1 MTGQVSLYKDGQLL
15 FTQHN
20 QIQDGSKTILCNLL
34 AGNTEFRPDTLY
46 VEFQNSAD
54 TPTTPVYTTDEGVE
68 YYNNLSSPKD
78 YLKVPIV
85 IKPSVSEDSVTFS
98 AVIAA
103 GTGAKNGLTCG
114 STTQAYGVALVSES
128 TKQVYA
134 RMYFTTPVALTTST
148 QYYFP
153 WTISF

>member
-15 FTQHN
+15 FTKHN

-34 AGNTEFRPDTLY
+34 AGNSEFRPDTLY
-46 VEFQNSAD
+46 VEFQNSSD
-54 TPTTPVYTTDEGVE
+54 TPDVPVFTTDEGVE
-68 YYNNLSSPKD
+68 YYTNLESPKD

-85 IKPSVSEDSVTFS
+85 IKPSVDDNSITFS

-103 GTGAKNGLTCG
+103 GTGEHGLDCG
-114 STTQAYGVALVSES
+114 SNTQAYGAALVSES
-128 TKQVYA
+128 TGQVYA
-134 RMYFTTPVALTTST
+134 RMYFATPVALTTAT